1 MPSLVQVPDPSTLV
15 SAQGRE
21 ELVRRGF
28 EVRTVPDAPHAI
40 HRDRFD
46 AFVESLSSWL

>member
-1 MPSLVQVPDPSTLV
+1 MSDPSTLV
-15 SAQGRE
+15 SARARA

-28 EVRTVPDAPHAI
+28 EVRTVPGTPHAI

-46 AFVESLSSWL
+46 AFVDSLSGWL